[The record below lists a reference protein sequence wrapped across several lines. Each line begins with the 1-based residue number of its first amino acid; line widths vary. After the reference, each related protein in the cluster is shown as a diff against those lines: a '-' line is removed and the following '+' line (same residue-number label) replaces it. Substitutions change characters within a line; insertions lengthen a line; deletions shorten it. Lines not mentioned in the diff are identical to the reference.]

1 MSQVYL
7 CEGTPLK
14 SHYHVSGLNS
24 EGFWETLGSPET
36 LPESEAVYQASDPL
50 KYSIVQIHRR
60 GELIMTSDP
69 TEDTPLKERMIPT
82 SEGHRIFCLRKTKGQ
97 NATRT
102 SIKKVSKREARE
114 MPKARRKTPK
124 ERNIERQKWLE
135 EQGHRRHKMMKK
147 DKIHK

>member
-7 CEGTPLK
+7 CEGTPLTAY
-14 SHYHVSGLNS
+14 YHVSGMNS

-82 SEGHRIFCLRKTKGQ
+82 SEGHRIFSLRMSKGRK
-97 NATRT
+97 ATGT
-102 SIKKVSKREARE
+102 SIKKISKREAGA
-114 MPKARRKTPK
+114 MPKARTKTPHLRK
-124 ERNIERQKWLE
+124 IERQKWAE
-135 EQGHRRHKMMKK
+135 EQEHRRHKMMKK